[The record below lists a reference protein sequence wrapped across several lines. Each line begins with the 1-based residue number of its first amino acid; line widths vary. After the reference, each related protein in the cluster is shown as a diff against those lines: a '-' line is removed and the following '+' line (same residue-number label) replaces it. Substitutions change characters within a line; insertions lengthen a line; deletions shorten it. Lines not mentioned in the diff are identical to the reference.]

1 MSDDLLNDAQT
12 TLDALRRA
20 HADALARQTIIAHDR
35 GEIAFLAHTG
45 DKKARAKLDA
55 LNQEGAILAGEISSL
70 AAAVGEAEDRLTRA
84 EAEVA
89 AAQARARAANIRDT
103 LLPQFVEAG
112 QRCAEG
118 LDQFTSNLATV
129 LGLAGEIGRLGG
141 SMSKE
146 TVRVVIQRSIQAR
159 LFLAGRMNS
168 EPILK
173 APSSIITIEQAI
185 EQFAATAASRAAS
198 VISGE
203 AVPIAAVAPP
213 HRAGEPTADYP
224 EIPGWDAVLRA
235 EAAES
240 HPVEEEE
247 AA

>member
-1 MSDDLLNDAQT
+1 MTEKLLNEARA

-20 HADALARQTIIAHDR
+20 HADGLARQTVIAHDR
-35 GEIAFLAHTG
+35 GKVAFHAHTG
-45 DKKARAKLDA
+45 DKKARAKLDS
-55 LNQEGAILAGEISSL
+55 LNQEGAVLAGEIDSL
-70 AAAVGEAEDRLTRA
+70 AAAVAEASDRLARA
-84 EAEVA
+84 EAESVQ
-89 AAQARARAANIRDT
+89 AQARARAANIRDT

-118 LDQFTSNLATV
+118 LDQFTNNLATV

-168 EPILK
+168 EPMLK

-185 EQFAATAASRAAS
+185 EQFAATVASRAAA

-203 AVPIAAVAPP
+203 ALAVAAVAPP
-213 HRAGEPTADYP
+213 HRAGEPTPYYEP
-224 EIPGWDAVLRA
+224 IPGEEFLDPDPFGPVDDAEL
-235 EAAES
+235 
-240 HPVEEEE
+240 EEV
-247 AA
+247 A